1 MQTLTIL
8 VGMFVLLGIAY
19 LASTNRKKI
28 NLRTVGGALAL
39 QASIAAFIMF
49 VPAGQT
55 ILTGVANGVASVMG
69 YSGEGI
75 NFLFGDLGR
84 FKSGFIFA
92 FHVLPIIIF
101 FSALMSVLYYLG
113 IMQRVVRYIGIAVQ
127 KLLGTSQAES
137 TAAAANIFVGN
148 TDVFV
153 MMKPYAPKMTRSELF
168 ALMVGGF
175 ASVAGSVLVGY
186 AGMGVDIK
194 YLVTAAFMSAPAGLL
209 FAKIIYPET
218 EKAEEIELDI
228 YQDEDKPINLI
239 EAATSGAFSG
249 LQLAAAVGV
258 MLLALIS
265 LIAMANGILGGI
277 GALVG
282 FESLSLELIFSYI
295 FAPFAFL
302 LGVPTHEI
310 LAAGSLL
317 GQKLVLNEFVA
328 FLSFAD
334 MKEGLSEHTQIVVT
348 MALAGFANLSA
359 PAAMIGVLGTI
370 VPDKKS
376 FIASMG
382 TRVILGATLA
392 NLMSAALTGLYLS
405 LM

>member
-1 MQTLTIL
+1 MQPLIIL
-8 VGMFVLLGIAY
+8 VGMAVLLLIAF
-19 LASTNRKKI
+19 AFSTNRRAI
-28 NLRTVGGALAL
+28 NLRTVGVAFGL
-39 QASIAAFIMF
+39 QASIAGFIMF
-49 VPAGQT
+49 VPAGQA
-55 ILTGVANGVASVMG
+55 ILLSVANGVAAVMA
-69 YSGEGI
+69 YSSEGI

-92 FHVLPIIIF
+92 VHVLPIIIF
-101 FSALMSVLYYLG
+101 FASLMSVLYYLG
-113 IMQRVVRYIGIAVQ
+113 AMQRVVRGIGIAVQ

-153 MMKPYAPKMTRSELF
+153 MMKPYAPKMTKSELF
-168 ALMVGGF
+168 AMMVGGF

-218 EKAEEIELDI
+218 NETVEVDLDI
-228 YQDEDKPINLI
+228 YKHEEKPINII
-239 EAATSGAFSG
+239 EAATSGAFTG
-249 LQLAAAVGV
+249 LKLAAAVGV

-265 LIAMANGILGGI
+265 LIAMANGILGALG
-277 GALVG
+277 GLVG
-282 FESLSLELIFSYI
+282 FEDLTLQLIFSYV
-295 FAPFAFL
+295 FAPFAYL
-302 LGVPTHEI
+302 LGIPYEEALDV
-310 LAAGSLL
+310 GNLL

-328 FLSFAD
+328 YLSFAE
-334 MKEGLSEHTQIVVT
+334 MKDGLSEYSQAVAT

-359 PAAMIGVLGTI
+359 PAAMIGVLGSI

-382 TRVILGATLA
+382 VRVIVGATLA
-392 NLMSAALTGLYLS
+392 NLMSAALTGLFLS
-405 LM
+405 IS

>member
-1 MQTLTIL
+1 MQTIIIL
-8 VGMFVLLGIAY
+8 VGIVVLLAIAV

-28 NLRTVGGALAL
+28 KLRIVGGAFLL
-39 QASIAAFIMF
+39 QALIAAFIMF
-49 VPAGQT
+49 VPMGQA
-55 ILTGVANGVASVMG
+55 ILEGIATGVASVMG
-69 YSGEGI
+69 YSNEGI

-84 FKSGFIFA
+84 FKVGFIFA

-101 FSALMSVLYYLG
+101 FSSLMSVLYYLG
-113 IMQRVVRYIGIAVQ
+113 IMQRVVKYIGIAVQ

-148 TDVFV
+148 TDVFI
-153 MMKPYAPKMTRSELF
+153 MMKPFAPNMTKSELF

-175 ASVAGSVLVGY
+175 ASVAGAVLVGY

-194 YLVTAAFMSAPAGLL
+194 YLVAAAFMSAPAGLL
-209 FAKIIYPET
+209 FAKILYPET
-218 EKAEEIELDI
+218 ETPKEVELDI
-228 YQDEDKPINLI
+228 YKNEEKPINLI
-239 EAATSGAFSG
+239 EAATSGAFTG
-249 LQLAAAVGV
+249 LQLASAVGV

-265 LIAMANGILGGI
+265 LIAMTNGILGGLSS
-277 GALVG
+277 LVG
-282 FESLSLELIFSYI
+282 FDGLSLELIFSYI

-302 LGVPTHEI
+302 LGVPSNEI
-310 LAAGSLL
+310 LVAGSFL

-328 FLSFAD
+328 FLSFAEL
-334 MKEGLSEHTQIVVT
+334 KEGLSEHTQVVIT

-370 VPDKKS
+370 VPEKKK

-405 LM
+405 L

>member
-1 MQTLTIL
+1 MQQLTIL
-8 VGMFVLLGIAY
+8 FGMAVLIAI
-19 LASTNRKKI
+19 AIAFSTNRKAIK
-28 NLRTVGGALAL
+28 LRTVGVAFLL

-49 VPAGQT
+49 VPAGQAVLLS
-55 ILTGVANGVASVMG
+55 ISKGVAAVMA

-75 NFLFGDLGR
+75 NFLFGDLGK
-84 FKSGFIFA
+84 FHSGFIFA
-92 FHVLPIIIF
+92 IHVLPIIIF

-113 IMQRVVRYIGIAVQ
+113 IMQRVVRGIGIGVQ

-153 MMKPYAPKMTRSELF
+153 MMKPYAPQMTKSELF
-168 ALMVGGF
+168 AMMVGGF

-186 AGMGVDIK
+186 AGMGIDIK

-209 FAKIIYPET
+209 FAKILYPET
-218 EKAEEIELDI
+218 DEAVDVDLDI
-228 YQDEDKPINLI
+228 YKQEDKPINII
-239 EAATSGAFSG
+239 EAATSGAFTG
-249 LQLAAAVGV
+249 LKLAAAVGV

-265 LIAMANGILGGI
+265 LIAMANGILSSLGE
-277 GALVG
+277 LVG
-282 FESLSLELIFSYI
+282 FEGLTLQLIFSYV
-295 FAPFAFL
+295 FAPFAAL
-302 LGVPTHEI
+302 LGVPSEEV
-310 LAAGSLL
+310 LAVGNLL

-328 FLSFAD
+328 YLSFAEL
-334 MKEGLSEHTQIVVT
+334 KSELSMHSQAVAT

-370 VPDKKS
+370 VPDKKH

-382 TRVILGATLA
+382 VRVIIGATLA
-392 NLMSAALTGLYLS
+392 NLMSAALTGLFLS
-405 LM
+405 IS

>member
-1 MQTLTIL
+1 MQTLIIL
-8 VGMFVLLGIAY
+8 GGMVVLIAIAF

-28 NLRTVGGALAL
+28 NIRTVAGAFGL
-39 QASIAAFIMF
+39 QAAIAAFIMF
-49 VPAGQT
+49 VPAGQAVLQG
-55 ILTGVANGVASVMG
+55 IANGVASVMG

-92 FHVLPIIIF
+92 FHVLPIIVF

-113 IMQRVVRYIGIAVQ
+113 IMQRVVKYIGIAVQ
-127 KLLGTSQAES
+127 KILGTSQAES

-186 AGMGVDIK
+186 ASMGIEIK

-218 EKAEEIELDI
+218 EKAEEVELDI
-228 YQDEDKPINLI
+228 YQNEEKPINLI
-239 EAATSGAFSG
+239 EAATAGAFSG

-277 GALVG
+277 GGLVG
-282 FESLSLELIFSYI
+282 FENLSLELIFSYI

-302 LGVPTHEI
+302 LGVPTTEI
-310 LAAGSLL
+310 LSAGSLL

-328 FLSFAD
+328 FLNFAE

-370 VPDKKS
+370 VPDKKQ

-392 NLMSAALTGLYLS
+392 NLMSAAITGLYLS